1 MYCNQMAEVTSS
13 GNSLLNAL
21 INERNNYN
29 YNVYESLY
37 VSSDDESESKNVKKT
52 STTKNKRN
60 KNNVMNDNIVHA
72 DLDNEGWSE
81 VTRKNDCQ
89 LKYDETT
96 WQYKMI
102 NDLYIFKDDGTSVL
116 DIFNLSNLNRKYN
129 KAKNNY
135 YRNKYVKRMMKT
147 ISNAGWEN
155 IKELVTEKYKVSR

>member
-1 MYCNQMAEVTSS
+1 MAEVASS
-13 GNSLLNAL
+13 GNNVLSAL
-21 INERNNYN
+21 ISERNVYK
-29 YNVYESLY
+29 YNVYEPLY
-37 VSSDDESESKNVKKT
+37 ISDENESNSGESRSSKKGSKKSNDM
-52 STTKNKRN
+52 N
-60 KNNVMNDNIVHA
+60 MNDNLVHVA
-72 DLDNEGWSE
+72 DDDSGWLD
-81 VTRKNDCQ
+81 VTRKNDGP

-135 YRNKYVKRMMKT
+135 YRNKYVERMMKT
-147 ISNAGWEN
+147 ISQAGWEN

>member
-1 MYCNQMAEVTSS
+1 MTEVTSS

-21 INERNNYN
+21 INERNVYN
-29 YNVYESLY
+29 YNIYEVLY
-37 VSSDDESESKNVKKT
+37 ISSDDESESKHVQRT
-52 STTKNKRN
+52 STTKNNRN
-60 KNNVMNDNIVHA
+60 KKNDNIA
-72 DLDNEGWSE
+72 DVELDNEGWSE
-81 VTRKNDCQ
+81 VTRKNDGP

-129 KAKNNY
+129 KARNNY
-135 YRNKYVKRMMKT
+135 YKNKYVKRMMKT
-147 ISNAGWEN
+147 ISQAGWEN